1 MQRRLPSQLVL
12 SMVTV
17 AMNGDPSNGGK
28 NVTGPSIKVLYDN
41 WDIIVGPGT
50 SQEGAGPPAH
60 MLSRAKPASATF
72 FGLASDPIV

>member
-50 SQEGAGPPAH
+50 LSGRGGASSSYAKQGQAR
-60 MLSRAKPASATF
+60 LSHLLWP
-72 FGLASDPIV
+72 GQ

>member
-17 AMNGDPSNGGK
+17 AMNGDPSNGDK
-28 NVTGPSIKVLYDN
+28 NVTGPSIMVLCDN

-50 SQEGAGPPAH
+50 HSGRGG
-60 MLSRAKPASATF
+60 
-72 FGLASDPIV
+72 GLRLIC